1 MYITTAIYKT
11 LCSVFINYF
20 ITPNFGGGGMLIQ
33 SISLIKTFV
42 DKIILVEI
50 LLDQHDILLL
60 CMKPKTGKY
69 RI

>member
-1 MYITTAIYKT
+1 
-11 LCSVFINYF
+11 
-20 ITPNFGGGGMLIQ
+20 MLIQ

-42 DKIILVEI
+42 NKIILVEI

>member
-1 MYITTAIYKT
+1 
-11 LCSVFINYF
+11 
-20 ITPNFGGGGMLIQ
+20 MLIQ

-50 LLDQHDILLL
+50 LLDHHDILLL